1 MFWKMVFVFS
11 MLGWIAPGPVYP
23 GAPAAVNIVGV
34 RHWVAP
40 DHVRFVIDI
49 DKETDFRVEKGNKQV
64 AILLGNAVFPKELG
78 GLRRIGKSGL
88 TSSCLMRSPKGGT
101 RLELNLSDH
110 LPTHVFKLKK
120 FRDKPD
126 RIVVDIDLPRAVETP
141 VKEPGERNDRKKE
154 WVVVIDPGHGG
165 DDPGAVGKKGTYEKD
180 VVLDISKKI
189 VDILNHKDSF
199 RACLTRDGDYYVPFK
214 KRLAKAR
221 EEGADLFLSVHAD
234 ASRNRAAQGSSVY
247 CIAEGAASSEA
258 AKILANNENL
268 ADIIGGVPAGE
279 RSDATDPIILNMF
292 QTHVKNQS
300 RIFGRI
306 LLGHMKS
313 LNGLKFDD
321 VQEAPFYVLKL
332 PEITSVL
339 LETAFISNPQ
349 EENLLQKKLFREEI
363 ARCVTDAI
371 VEFLPSL
378 AEENRKKEA
387 AAPTVIAYTV
397 KRGDTLYSI
406 AARHGTTAAAIRE
419 LNNLKRPD
427 LLYAGVKLLIP
438 RKEGLK

>member
-1 MFWKMVFVFS
+1 MFHKMVFIFFL
-11 MLGWIAPGPVYP
+11 LGWIAPGPAYS
-23 GAPAAVNIVGV
+23 APAAVNIIGV

-49 DKETDFRVEKGNKQV
+49 DKEADFRVEKGEKRI
-64 AILLGNAVFPKELG
+64 AIILDKALFPKELG
-78 GLRRIGKSGL
+78 GLKRIGKPGL
-88 TSSCLMRSPKGGT
+88 TSACLSRSPRGGV

-126 RIVVDIDLPRAVETP
+126 RIVVDIDLQQAVEIP
-141 VKEPGERNDRKKE
+141 VKEQKEPIAEKKE

-165 DDPGAVGKKGTYEKD
+165 DDPGAVGKKGTYEKN
-180 VVLDISKKI
+180 VVLDISKRI
-189 VDILNHKDSF
+189 AGILNRKESY
-199 RACLTRDGDYYVPFK
+199 RAVLTRDGDYYVPFK

-349 EENLLQKKLFREEI
+349 EENLLRKEPFREEI
-363 ARCVTDAI
+363 ARSVTDAI
-371 VEFLPSL
+371 VEFLPPL
-378 AEENRKKEA
+378 VDEDKKKKA
-387 AAPTVIAYTV
+387 SPPTVVAYAV
-397 KRGDTLYSI
+397 KGGDTLYSI
-406 AARHGTTAAAIRE
+406 AARHKTTAAAIQE

-427 LLYAGVKLLIP
+427 LLYVGLKLLIP
-438 RKEGLK
+438 RKEGQQ